1 MRLSEKTS
9 AKRMTVGIFTDVI
22 ALLSSAAVSYYGLFF
37 DVSINSSLYLVL
49 WILTLLSVRG
59 LKKSDL
65 RGEGVIACWLFCF
78 LTMQGALLAEN
89 ELLSAKRLLVM
100 AAGSVD
106 FALILLR
113 LLKAMDPWME
123 ELVGNARNSVLPHLS
138 TRKVW
143 LISWEIM
150 FLCWIPTWLA
160 FFPGLFTNDAPGQV
174 IETIGT
180 YNTHHPLIHTLFL
193 QGCLRIGDLLGDANI
208 GIVLNCMIQMALL
221 SAVLAAVVA
230 YARQRGTTFHLVLM
244 QIFFSLFPVFPI
256 MSITT
261 TKDVLFTVFF
271 TLFLLIL
278 AILDGK
284 PEMLATSA
292 AIRNLL
298 IAGGVFS
305 MLFRNNAV
313 PVIPLVLL
321 ILGLRTGEKT
331 ARKRVWQVLI
341 LTAILY
347 VAINGSL
354 VLATRATNDPNNNEL
369 LSVPYQQ
376 LARVYNMKPDELS
389 QEEKQEILRFIPD
402 VDDYNPIKSDEVKFT
417 GLADEDRRG
426 FVSLYLRMLRK
437 YPFTYLESFLIN
449 TEGYWY
455 IDDVTGA
462 VNYGCGAGD
471 GTIGYMYMYIWE
483 HVGVHHIALIPA
495 LENWYKYY
503 FAYNHY
509 LDIPVWSA
517 LFRCGL
523 YLWAGLWCLIHSFRR
538 KQHGS
543 MLYVTLILLLTTL
556 LLGPVVSLRYVLPFL
571 TCFPIVMTVSWCR
584 PGQK

>member
-1 MRLSEKTS
+1 M
-9 AKRMTVGIFTDVI
+9 
-22 ALLSSAAVSYYGLFF
+22 
-37 DVSINSSLYLVL
+37 
-49 WILTLLSVRG
+49 
-59 LKKSDL
+59 
-65 RGEGVIACWLFCF
+65 IACWLFCF

-113 LLKAMDPWME
+113 LLQAVDPWME
-123 ELVGNARNSVLPHLS
+123 GLVGNARNAVLPHLS
-138 TRKVW
+138 TGKVW
-143 LISWEIM
+143 LISWGIM

-208 GIVLNCMIQMALL
+208 GIVLNCMIQMVLL

-230 YARQRGTTFHLVLM
+230 YARQRGTTLFHLVLM

-256 MSITT
+256 MSITI

-313 PVIPLVLL
+313 PVIPIVLL
-321 ILGLRTGEKT
+321 ILGLRTGEKA

-376 LARVYNMKPDELS
+376 LARVYNMKPEELS

-402 VDDYNPIKSDEVKFT
+402 VDDYNPIKHKHPQ
-417 GLADEDRRG
+417 
-426 FVSLYLRMLRK
+426 K
-437 YPFTYLESFLIN
+437 CTYEMDVQFLQS
-449 TEGYWY
+449 E
-455 IDDVTGA
+455 
-462 VNYGCGAGD
+462 
-471 GTIGYMYMYIWE
+471 
-483 HVGVHHIALIPA
+483 
-495 LENWYKYY
+495 
-503 FAYNHY
+503 
-509 LDIPVWSA
+509 
-517 LFRCGL
+517 
-523 YLWAGLWCLIHSFRR
+523 
-538 KQHGS
+538 
-543 MLYVTLILLLTTL
+543 
-556 LLGPVVSLRYVLPFL
+556 
-571 TCFPIVMTVSWCR
+571 
-584 PGQK
+584 